1 MNETQKR
8 KLITLVMVIALA
20 VFFALKTESF
30 FAIRNL
36 SNLFRGAS
44 YLGIIAAGLTIV
56 IIAGGNNL
64 STGATVGL
72 VAMIVSRLLY
82 AGLPIIVS
90 VLLGC
95 LAGALCGWLDG
106 VLITRFNLPD
116 FVATLATNYVY
127 SGVILIVAFRKNGL
141 VTTRPIIDRNF
152 LALGEG
158 IGPVSYALI
167 AWVLT
172 VLVIQ
177 FLLYKTRFGTHVYA
191 TGTNPTAAQITGIN
205 TKRVKRICY
214 TISGLTC
221 GLAAVFLLGYEGAA
235 SLKTGEIYTFNA
247 ICAAVIGG
255 AALSGGHGDA
265 MGTFLGCIF
274 MQLIMN
280 GIYKLN
286 LPSEYQTLLVGAAI
300 IIMSTFNTLYTRWS
314 NRRLRELG
322 AREDRGVA

>member
-1 MNETQKR
+1 M
-8 KLITLVMVIALA
+8 
-20 VFFALKTESF
+20 
-30 FAIRNL
+30 
-36 SNLFRGAS
+36 
-44 YLGIIAAGLTIV
+44 
-56 IIAGGNNL
+56 
-64 STGATVGL
+64 
-72 VAMIVSRLLY
+72 
-82 AGLPIIVS
+82 
-90 VLLGC
+90 
-95 LAGALCGWLDG
+95 
-106 VLITRFNLPD
+106 
-116 FVATLATNYVY
+116 
-127 SGVILIVAFRKNGL
+127 
-141 VTTRPIIDRNF
+141 
-152 LALGEG
+152 
-158 IGPVSYALI
+158 VSYAWITEAEEIRRIKDYFILDVETTGLNTHTDKIIAIGAVRIKNGVEDAEFSELI
-167 AWVLT
+167 DPGRRVPE
-172 VLVIQ
+172 
-177 FLLYKTRFGTHVYA
+177 H
-191 TGTNPTAAQITGIN
+191 AAQITGIN

-265 MGTFLGCIF
+265 AGTFLGCIF